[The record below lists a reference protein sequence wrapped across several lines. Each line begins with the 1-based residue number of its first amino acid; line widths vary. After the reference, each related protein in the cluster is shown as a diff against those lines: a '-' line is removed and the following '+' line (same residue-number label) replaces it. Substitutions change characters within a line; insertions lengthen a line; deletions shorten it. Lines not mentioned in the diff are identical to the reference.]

1 MNKILKELRK
11 NPAVTIIN
19 ININNSGRRLSRT
32 VLSGTSENKRS
43 GANKKII
50 ETNINVNFNH
60 LLFIMPEVLK
70 MFSS

>member
-50 ETNINVNFNH
+50 ETNINVNFIH